1 MKKYISI
8 CSFFLSIF
16 ILSSCEDALEEKPIT
31 AFSEEQLFATEQGVE
46 TVING
51 MYQSFAD
58 PAYHGSAYHGLL
70 APISGKFWSGQGA
83 SEDATSL
90 NCSPINTWLDRL
102 WPQMFQTINVAN
114 IIINNLENTD
124 VILANKETSLGQAYF
139 IRAATYFDLVRLFG
153 GVPIKTSPSTSET
166 LHTARS
172 TKQEVYDLIIADFE
186 KAKLMLPD
194 FNEYLAD
201 RPVKFAANAYLAK
214 VYLTLAGENN
224 DMAMWTAAYNEAIQV
239 YQKYSLVSTYADLFK
254 LGFENENSSEAI
266 FELQYGQNGAV
277 RNSDVIRFYTLKDFT
292 DATTFG
298 RVRPNKETF
307 DQHVNQYPGDPRIDE
322 TFIFDVYQKRTFD
335 NDGNLVLV
343 PQTIYPTRDTGNDG
357 YAAIKK
363 YLDPGFNGTTTSRN
377 FMKMRYADVLLM
389 LAEIEN
395 EINGP
400 ANAYQYVNE
409 VLARARN
416 TANGTTTEPANFSGL
431 TQEEFRSRILRER
444 QYEMLAEG
452 HEFYDT
458 RRRGYKYFL
467 DEVVTIHNNYPT
479 FDPRKDFVYPISIKN
494 MLLPIPSIE
503 FSGNRAISVAD
514 QNPGY

>member
-8 CSFFLSIF
+8 CCFFLSAI
-16 ILSSCEDALEEKPIT
+16 ILSSCENALEEKPIT
-31 AFSEEQLFATEQGVE
+31 AFSEEQLFSTEQGLE
-46 TVING
+46 TVVNG

-58 PAYHGSAYHGLL
+58 PAYHGSSYHGLL
-70 APISGKFWSGQGA
+70 APFSGKFWSNQGA
-83 SEDATSL
+83 SQDATSL
-90 NCSPINTWLDRL
+90 NCSPINTWLNRL
-102 WPQMFQTINVAN
+102 WPQTFETINVAN

-124 VILANKETSLGQAYF
+124 VVLANKETALGQAYF

-153 GVPIKTSPSTSET
+153 GVPIKTSPSTFET
-166 LHTARS
+166 LHTKRS
-172 TKQEVYDLIIADFE
+172 TKQEVYDLIIQDLE

-194 FNEYLAD
+194 FNEYLVD

-214 VYLTLAGENN
+214 VYMTLAGENN
-224 DMAMWTAAYNEAIQV
+224 DMAMWQAAYDEAIQV
-239 YQKYSLVSTYADLFK
+239 YGKYSLVPTYAELFK
-254 LGFENENSSEAI
+254 LGNENTSEAI

-277 RNSDVIRFYTLKDFT
+277 RNSDVIRFYTLKNFSDV
-292 DATTFG
+292 TTFG
-298 RVRPNKETF
+298 RIRPNKETF

-322 TFIFDVYQKRTFD
+322 TFIYDSYTKVNGAT
-335 NDGNLVLV
+335 
-343 PQTIYPTRDTGNDG
+343 QTIYPTRANGNDG
-357 YAAIKK
+357 YAGIRK
-363 YLDPGFNGTTTSRN
+363 YLDAGFNGTTTSRN

-416 TANGTTTEPANFSGL
+416 TENGTTTEPADFSGL
-431 TQEEFRSRILRER
+431 TQDEFRSRILRER

-467 DEVVTIHNNYPT
+467 EEVVTIHNNYPT